1 MTKVSFVCPIFNK
14 IRYLSEVLHSI
25 RSQIGS
31 FEKEYIF
38 INDGSTDGSLEYLK
52 KNTRNWK
59 NVKILNQSN
68 KGPSNA
74 TQKGIIEST
83 GDFIKLVGGDDIMS
97 PECTNLLLKLI
108 NKSKSVAIFSRYEL
122 VDNFKKIKFDKQT
135 PKNLRTISNPLYQTI
150 KSSFSG
156 TTPTL
161 YCKKAINKSGG
172 CNINLFVEDFSLVL
186 GISRFGSFSFIDNTT
201 SYGPKN
207 DENRIMIGK
216 KTQLIHDY
224 NAALYYFVKEN
235 TDISPYIKITACKKS
250 LGRTEKW
257 ARRILKKSIFNK
269 MNFLKVKFYLR
280 KTNLLE
286 LIKESCIYFYDKVNE
301 NEIRYKLN

>member
-97 PECTNLLLKLI
+97 PECTNLL
-108 NKSKSVAIFSRYEL
+108 
-122 VDNFKKIKFDKQT
+122 
-135 PKNLRTISNPLYQTI
+135 
-150 KSSFSG
+150 
-156 TTPTL
+156 
-161 YCKKAINKSGG
+161 
-172 CNINLFVEDFSLVL
+172 SL
-186 GISRFGSFSFIDNTT
+186 
-201 SYGPKN
+201 
-207 DENRIMIGK
+207 
-216 KTQLIHDY
+216 
-224 NAALYYFVKEN
+224 
-235 TDISPYIKITACKKS
+235 
-250 LGRTEKW
+250 
-257 ARRILKKSIFNK
+257 
-269 MNFLKVKFYLR
+269 
-280 KTNLLE
+280 
-286 LIKESCIYFYDKVNE
+286 
-301 NEIRYKLN
+301 